1 MVQRHIKKKKA
12 YFWLTSVVQKRR
24 CLNTLNFE
32 CDDYEW
38 DSDYGNHRSE
48 IVIVF
53 DLYEGHWGVIFE

>member
-1 MVQRHIKKKKA
+1 MPRHIKKKA
-12 YFWLTSVVQKRR
+12 YFWLTSVVQKTS
-24 CLNTLNFE
+24 LLEHPINFE

-38 DSDYGNHRSE
+38 DSDYGNHRIE